1 MKAYKTTLFIFAII
15 GLLALLCLFF
25 PKDGVQIGPLE
36 LEFPSL
42 EEVLGAPTDTVEGPK
57 ESPEELLARRLE
69 EMRMEEESQYL
80 DYFENNPARI
90 EFPDNDLHTLD
101 AFFAALDSAESKELR
116 IVHYGDSQIEEDRIS
131 STLRTELQSEF
142 GGQGV
147 GLVPAIQTIPTVSI
161 GQSCDKELT
170 RYLVYGNSEMRAEN
184 DLYGIMGQ
192 KAMLDTTIHLRFYP
206 LARVNEETPSRY
218 FTEVRVLAGEIED
231 TLKIRCNGTTLWA
244 DSTQKGIVELSFH
257 LPDSSVRA
265 QLEISGKAALYGI
278 MLDGKNGVSVDNI
291 PMRGCSGTIFTQMNG
306 EQLASYFRNENVRL
320 IIMQFGGNS
329 VPYLKKPQSISN
341 YGKQMARQIKYMKRL
356 APKASILFIGPSDM
370 ATKVKANMETY
381 PHLPMVIDSLRHA
394 VLNAGAAYWDLYSV
408 MGGHNSMVQ
417 WVNAQPPLAASDYVH
432 FSRGGAERI
441 GDMLCKSLMLY
452 YDYYKWRTDTTQ
464 WSDTTKMLN
473 DSILLLREEAAA
485 IEETQVEE

>member
-15 GLLALLCLFF
+15 GMLALICFLF
-25 PKDGVQIGPLE
+25 PKDGMEVGPIK

-42 EEVLGAPTDTVEGPK
+42 EEVMGSAEDSIEGPK

-69 EMRMEEESQYL
+69 EMRLEEESQYL
-80 DYFENNPARI
+80 DYFENNSARI
-90 EFPDNDLHTLD
+90 EFPNNDLHTLD
-101 AFFAALDSAESKELR
+101 AFFAALDNATNKGLR

-131 STLRTELQSEF
+131 STLREELQHAF

-161 GQSCDKELT
+161 GQSCDTELA
-170 RYLVYGNSEMRAEN
+170 RYLVYGNAEMRADN

-192 KAMLDTTIHLRFYP
+192 KALLDTTIQLRFYP
-206 LARVNEETPSRY
+206 LSRVSKDTPSRY
-218 FTEVRVLAGEIED
+218 FMEVKILAGEIED
-231 TLKIRCNGTTLWA
+231 TLKVRCNGTTLWA
-244 DSTQKGIVELSFH
+244 DSTQKGIVELCFH

-265 QLEISGKAALYGI
+265 QIELSGNAALYGI
-278 MLDGKNGVSVDNI
+278 MLDGKRGVAVDNI
-291 PMRGCSGTIFTQMNG
+291 PMRGCSGTIFTQMNR
-306 EQLASYFRNENVRL
+306 EQLSSYFNKENVCL

-341 YGKQMARQIKYMKRL
+341 YGKQMARQISYMKRL
-356 APKASILFIGPSDM
+356 APNASILFIGPSDM

-381 PHLPMVIDSLRHA
+381 PHLPMVIDTLRNA
-394 VLNAGAAYWDLYSV
+394 VLNAGAAYWDLYRV

-464 WSDTTKMLN
+464 WSDTTRILN
-473 DSILLLREEAAA
+473 DSIMMLKEQALATKENKAEE
-485 IEETQVEE
+485 